1 MIFKI
6 VRVNIVDTYVSTRQL
21 IIILSIILGISDRQ
35 ATVYVGCSHRLLG
48 ACKENSE
55 FVVRIV
61 VMPRVL
67 AGQMSVSSLSP
78 TIMHSLGG
86 RLACLSARSKIL
98 GSGFFN
104 FTDEDIVFTVK
115 NLSKPSFSISSS
127 ISSDWLA
134 IISILHC
141 LDNASNVSLASSKNL
156 NRSRLPCFN

>member
-1 MIFKI
+1 ML
-6 VRVNIVDTYVSTRQL
+6 STM
-21 IIILSIILGISDRQ
+21 LGISDKY
-35 ATVYVGCSHRLLG
+35 AAVYVGCSQCLLG
-48 ACKENSE
+48 TCKANSE

-78 TIMHSLGG
+78 TIMHSVRE

-104 FTDEDIVFTVK
+104 FTDEDIAFTVK
-115 NLSKPSFSISSS
+115 NLLKPDFSISSS

-134 IISILHC
+134 IIPILQRFE
-141 LDNASNVSLASSKNL
+141 SVSSVSLASSKNL
-156 NRSRLPCFN
+156 N